1 MSPEDIRKLLG
12 GYATGTLT
20 TEEQQALF
28 AAALEDQE
36 LFDALA
42 REQSLRDLLRDPA
55 ARAELLG
62 ALDTPATRPGGF
74 WQWLRRPM
82 VAGLATAGVAALAI
96 AAVWQGTRLA
106 SVKHQAQ
113 PVIVA
118 ELKRPELSPA
128 PSAAQLP
135 PPASQPATNTRDK
148 DVGAL
153 ATVMADKENAPAV
166 APPSPRSSADS
177 PASLLKEKKA
187 VIASAPSPARHA
199 EAGTPSRIAAGAA
212 AARADKKTAVAMAP
226 PLRQFDAGTL
236 RAKIAPAPAES
247 MADNKAVAAM
257 APPPPPPPLAV
268 PAAMPAVLAHKAEA
282 DAALPVPTSGLT
294 AGALQASL
302 PLDARA
308 LFYLDQ
314 PAPSANAFA
323 QPSGGGG
330 APPPPT
336 FRTAPQKDAPPPK
349 SKGDTGLI
357 APLAA
362 TAPRLGVRVSILR
375 AQSEVDLTAVLD
387 PGETVRL
394 KLIPNAD
401 GFLYITE
408 GTRTVASGR
417 VLRLQPF
424 ETPELR
430 FNGSGQKQLIVLLSR
445 RPRTVAT
452 LSLGSLSR
460 DNLVQSSAGQERA
473 TYIVSG
479 PREAGAQEV
488 VVPVTLT
495 YR

>member
-1 MSPEDIRKLLG
+1 MNPEDIRKLLG

-62 ALDTPATRPGGF
+62 ALDTPATRPAGF

-96 AAVWQGTRLA
+96 VAVWQGTRMA
-106 SVKHQAQ
+106 SVKPSAQ

-118 ELKRPELSPA
+118 DLKRPELSPA
-128 PSAAQLP
+128 PSAAP
-135 PPASQPATNTRDK
+135 AAPAPASQPATNKRDK
-148 DVGAL
+148 DAGVLADQETAL
-153 ATVMADKENAPAV
+153 AV
-166 APPSPRSSADS
+166 APPQSPVAESTAE
-177 PASLLKEKKA
+177 LMKQKKA
-187 VIASAPSPARHA
+187 AIASAPSPARQA
-199 EAGTPSRIAAGAA
+199 EENMRAQIALAPA
-212 AARADKKTAVAMAP
+212 AARADKKTALASAP
-226 PLRQFDAGTL
+226 PLRQFEAGT
-236 RAKIAPAPAES
+236 RAKIAPAPAAE

-257 APPPPPPPLAV
+257 APPPPPPPAAV
-268 PAAMPAVLAHKAEA
+268 PAPLPPLLAPKAEA
-282 DAALPVPTSGLT
+282 DAASPVPGGAVTV
-294 AGALQASL
+294 GALQASL

-314 PAPSANAFA
+314 PAPAANAFA

-330 APPPPT
+330 AAPPPT
-336 FRTAPQKDAPPPK
+336 FRTAPRKDAPSPMAK
-349 SKGDTGLI
+349 EATGLVVPI
-357 APLAA
+357 AN
-362 TAPRLGVRVSILR
+362 TAPRLGVRISVLR
-375 AQSEVDLTAVLD
+375 AKGEVDLTTVLD

-401 GFLYITE
+401 GFLYVVE
-408 GTRTVASGR
+408 GTRTVASGQAQ
-417 VLRLQPF
+417 RLQPF
-424 ETPELR
+424 ETPKLR
-430 FNGSGQKQLIVLLSR
+430 FKGSGQKRLMVLLSR
-445 RPRTVAT
+445 RPRTVAP
-452 LSLGSLSR
+452 LSLEGLAR
-460 DNLVQSSAGQERA
+460 DNLVQSAAGQERA

-479 PREAGAQEV
+479 PRQAAAQEV